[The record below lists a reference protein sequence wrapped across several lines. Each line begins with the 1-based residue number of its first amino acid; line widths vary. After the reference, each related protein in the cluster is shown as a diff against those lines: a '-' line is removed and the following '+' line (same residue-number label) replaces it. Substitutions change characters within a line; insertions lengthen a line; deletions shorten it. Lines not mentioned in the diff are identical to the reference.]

1 MNINS
6 THFARV
12 DHESVL
18 RNTAIT
24 HAAARTINQFCS
36 PVWDPYPLRET
47 KVLAASLL
55 TANRRKSRRAKSRCA
70 RALFENR
77 RTQSV
82 SRGDQKRA
90 LNATAAAVSSHRR
103 AGHYFDDRLAEMRQ
117 IIRLATRNEVAIDHD
132 RRVLPNRACVHKI

>member
-12 DHESVL
+12 GHESVF
-18 RNTAIT
+18 RNRAIP
-24 HAAARTINQFCS
+24 HDAARRMNQFCS

-55 TANRRKSRRAKSRCA
+55 TANCRKSRRAKLRGA

-82 SRGDQKRA
+82 SRDEQKRA
-90 LNATAAAVSSHRR
+90 LNATAAAVSSHSR
-103 AGHYFDDRLAEMRQ
+103 AGHHLDDRLAEVRQ
-117 IIRLATRNEVAIDHD
+117 IIRLATRNEV
-132 RRVLPNRACVHKI
+132 